1 MIPMS
6 FSIRDPKRI
15 FITLVAVLFMG
26 VGLSVL
32 NLVDLGTDPFTF
44 MNVSVSSA
52 IGWTLGN
59 WLLFINVILF
69 IPVILWGREQIGI
82 GTVFNMVLVG
92 YTVDLC
98 AFVWDRIGY
107 AALMENVFVRIAS
120 MIAALVLFIFS
131 AATYMSTGLGTAPYD
146 AQALI
151 LSRFMKKVPFKLI
164 RSILDL
170 IMLTVGAIVSGKLGI
185 VTVLMMLFLGT
196 TVEFVHKKWFSK

>member
-1 MIPMS
+1 MS
-6 FSIRDPKRI
+6 FNFRDPKRI
-15 FITLVAVLFMG
+15 FITLAAVLLMG
-26 VGLSVL
+26 VALSVL

-44 MNVSVSSA
+44 MNVSVSAA

-69 IPVILWGREQIGI
+69 IPVIIWGREQIGI
-82 GTVFNMVLVG
+82 GTIFNMVLVG

-98 AFVWDRIGY
+98 AFIWDKIGY
-107 AALMENVFVRIAS
+107 AALMENVFVRGFS
-120 MIAALVLFIFS
+120 MAAALTVFIFS

-151 LSRFMKKVPFKLI
+151 LSRFLKKVPFKLI
-164 RSILDL
+164 RSTLDL
-170 IMLTVGAIVSGKLGI
+170 VMLVIGAVVSGKLGI

-196 TVEFVHKKWFSK
+196 TVEFVHKKWFSQ